1 MSDLPPLNLA
11 QLATAL
17 VRPSHPAIAPNR
29 VAVITGAASGIG
41 LAAAQHFAALG
52 MRLCLA
58 DIDGTALEAAAA
70 SLATTSPQVLAVRT
84 DVSIETDMLA
94 LHEQVLDVFGEVA
107 VLMNNAGREGG
118 GQLSSGSLRWR
129 EILQTNLWGVIHGV
143 QIFTPT
149 MTAQDLPGAI
159 INTGSKQ
166 GITTPPGDT
175 AYNVSKAGIKV
186 LTEALAHD
194 LRNQAGCQVTAHL
207 LIPGFTYTGFTRAHG
222 ANTKPDAAW
231 TPEQVVDFMSAGL
244 ARGDF
249 YLLCPDNDVTTAIDH
264 KRIAWAAGDIIRNR
278 PALSR
283 WHPDY
288 KEAFAGWRPTGDF

>member
-1 MSDLPPLNLA
+1 MSDLPPPDLA

-17 VRPSHPAIAPNR
+17 VRPSHPAIAPDR

-41 LAAAQHFAALG
+41 LAAAHHFAARG

-58 DIDGTALEAAAA
+58 DIDERALDDAAAA
-70 SLATTSPQVLAVRT
+70 LATLSPQVLAVRT
-84 DVSIETDMLA
+84 DVSSETDMQA
-94 LHEQVLDVFGEVA
+94 LHDRVLDTFGEVA

-118 GQLSSGSLRWR
+118 GQLSSSPQRWR
-129 EILQTNLWGVIHGV
+129 EILDTNLWGVIHGV

-149 MTAQDLPGAI
+149 MTNQDLPGAI

-186 LTEALAHD
+186 VTEALAHD
-194 LRNQAGCQVTAHL
+194 LRNLPGCRVTAHL

-222 ANTKPDAAW
+222 ANTRPDAAW
-231 TPEQVVDFMSAGL
+231 TPEQVVDFMIDGL

-249 YLLCPDNDVTTAIDH
+249 YILCPDNDVTSATDH
-264 KRIAWAAGDIIRNR
+264 KRIAWAAGDIIENR
-278 PALSR
+278 PPLSR

-288 KEAFAGWRPTGDF
+288 KDAFAAWQPK